1 MLFFII
7 NFPFFIVAQWKIN
20 EKIEV
25 KLLLSNAKNYNRD
38 ENIESKKIYTSTY
51 RLQQFF
57 EQEKGKY
64 PTHVK

>member
-7 NFPFFIVAQWKIN
+7 NFPFFIVAQWKID

-51 RLQQFF
+51 RLRQFY
-57 EQEKGKY
+57 EQENGKY
-64 PTHVK
+64 PTHAK

>member
-7 NFPFFIVAQWKIN
+7 NFPFFIVAQWKID

-64 PTHVK
+64 LTHVK

>member
-1 MLFFII
+1 MLFFVM

-64 PTHVK
+64 TTNAK